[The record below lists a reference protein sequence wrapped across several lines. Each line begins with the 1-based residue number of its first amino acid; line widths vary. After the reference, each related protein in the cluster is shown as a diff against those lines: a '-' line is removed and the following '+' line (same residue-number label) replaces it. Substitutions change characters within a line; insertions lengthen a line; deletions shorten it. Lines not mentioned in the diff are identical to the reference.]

1 MPRTITVELGLP
13 TPEEITRIIEAWF
26 DSGPLENAYGVFEG
40 DDLGIEDLPPA
51 EQRLMQETAI
61 RYWWLNA
68 ARKRAA
74 KP

>member
-1 MPRTITVELGLP
+1 MAKITIGIPTV
-13 TPEEITRIIEAWF
+13 EEITRIIDLWF
-26 DSGPLENAYGVFEG
+26 DLGPLENAYGVFEG
-40 DDLGIEDLPPA
+40 DDQGIEDLPP
-51 EQRLMQETAI
+51 EQQRLIQATAI